1 MEIREYRE
9 SDLEAIVRLFYD
21 TVHNIN
27 IRDYSSA
34 QIEVWTAGIDM
45 ERWNSTLSEHLSLVA
60 LDGSVVIGFGDID
73 ESAYLDRLY
82 VHHMYQRQGV
92 GAALCD
98 RLESSAEGRPIRV
111 HASIT
116 AKPFFEKRGYRVLK
130 SQVIERKGVLIPN
143 YIIELDASAKI

>member
-1 MEIREYRE
+1 MEIRKYRE
-9 SDLEAIVRLFYD
+9 TDLEAIVRLFYD
-21 TVHNIN
+21 TVHNVN

-34 QIEVWTAGIDM
+34 QVEAWTAGIDM
-45 ERWNSTLSEHLSLVA
+45 GRWNTTLSEHLSLVA
-60 LDGSVVIGFGDID
+60 LDGSLVIGFGDID
-73 ESAYLDRLY
+73 KSAYLDRLY

-130 SQVIERKGVLIPN
+130 SQIIERNGVLIPN
-143 YIIELDASAKI
+143 YIMELCRSIKI

>member
-98 RLESSAEGRPIRV
+98 RLESSAEGGR
-111 HASIT
+111 S
-116 AKPFFEKRGYRVLK
+116 ECML
-130 SQVIERKGVLIPN
+130 Q
-143 YIIELDASAKI
+143 

>member
-82 VHHMYQRQGV
+82 VHHMYQRLGV

-143 YIIELDASAKI
+143 YIMELDASAKI

>member
-1 MEIREYRE
+1 MEIRKYRE
-9 SDLEAIVRLFYD
+9 TDLEAIVRLFYD
-21 TVHNIN
+21 TVHSIN

-34 QIEVWTAGIDM
+34 QIEAWTAGIDM

-73 ESAYLDRLY
+73 KSAYLDRLY

-111 HASIT
+111 QASIT

-130 SQVIERKGVLIPN
+130 SQVIERKGVFIPN
-143 YIIELDASAKI
+143 YIMELDASAKI

>member
-60 LDGSVVIGFGDID
+60 LDGSVVIGFGAVSYAHLTLPTNR
-73 ESAYLDRLY
+73 EVRC
-82 VHHMYQRQGV
+82 VV
-92 GAALCD
+92 G
-98 RLESSAEGRPIRV
+98 G
-111 HASIT
+111 AS
-116 AKPFFEKRGYRVLK
+116 V
-130 SQVIERKGVLIPN
+130 
-143 YIIELDASAKI
+143 